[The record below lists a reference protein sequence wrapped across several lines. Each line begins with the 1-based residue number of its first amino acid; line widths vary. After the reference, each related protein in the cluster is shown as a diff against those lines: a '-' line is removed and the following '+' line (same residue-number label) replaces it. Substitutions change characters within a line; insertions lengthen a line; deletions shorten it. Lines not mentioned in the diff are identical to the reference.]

1 MSKSLVAK
9 AVFGEI
15 TLGDVLKKFHKKIS
29 AIVVEYED
37 SEFIYDSWCVDEG
50 ELQLMEDYETL
61 SFPLDTKIK
70 LRSSELE
77 LEDETG
83 IYVLTF
89 MQHKKVKFDSLLP
102 KRS

>member
-89 MQHKKVKFDSLLP
+89 MQHKKVKFESLLP